1 MKWKLFKEPC
11 VCILAKSTIVKEF
24 TPVIDDASVKA
35 QLTMPRPIA
44 RLLVLI
50 LACANH
56 LGCCR
61 EKQKAAMA
69 F

>member
-1 MKWKLFKEPC
+1 
-11 VCILAKSTIVKEF
+11 
-24 TPVIDDASVKA
+24 
-35 QLTMPRPIA
+35 MPRPIA